1 MEPPATAASETAVT
15 RDGLEAH
22 IAAVER
28 GVSQPLA
35 GIFGPDSISW
45 KINRESALFLGA
57 GRAALLQLAHPWV
70 AVALD
75 QHSSLLEKPI
85 ARFHNTF
92 RVVFTMVFGS
102 ADQAFGAS
110 RSLHQLHANIRGEI
124 PIAIAGYKKDSPYEA
139 NQIPA
144 LSWVF
149 ATLVESAIV
158 AYECVLPPLTAQQR
172 NAYFAEART
181 LAALFG
187 IPDQALPADWNAFT
201 AYIADMCNS
210 QALGV
215 SDRSRYMA
223 HRLLAGSGS
232 RIHPPHWYHAITTD
246 WLPLRFRD
254 EFGLDFNPKVEQAAR
269 KAHQWLPR
277 FYTRLPATLRF
288 VGPYQE
294 ACARLDHRA
303 PGLMTRRSNQFWI
316 GQPKMPFTEVNR

>member
-1 MEPPATAASETAVT
+1 MEPPATIATATAVT

-22 IAAVER
+22 IANVER
-28 GVSQPLA
+28 GVPQPLA

-75 QHSSLLEKPI
+75 QHSSLLDNPI

-102 ADQAFGAS
+102 ANQAFRAS
-110 RSLHQLHANIRGEI
+110 RSLHQLHTTIRGDL
-124 PIAIAGYKKDSPYEA
+124 PTNVAGYEKGSSYEA

-149 ATLVESAIV
+149 ATLVESAVV
-158 AYECVLPPLTAQQR
+158 AYECVLPPLTALER
-172 NAYFAEART
+172 NTYFAEAKT

-187 IPDQALPADWNAFT
+187 IPDQALPADWNSFT
-201 AYIADMCNS
+201 AYIADMFNS

-215 SDRSRYMA
+215 SERSRYMA

-232 RIHPPHWYHAITTD
+232 RIHPPHWYRALTTE

-254 EFGLDFNPKVEQAAR
+254 EFCLVLNPQVEQAAR

-277 FYTRLPATLRF
+277 FYSKLPATLRF
-288 VGPYQE
+288 VGPYHE
-294 ACARLDHRA
+294 ACARLAQRS
-303 PGLMTRRSNQFWI
+303 PGLITRRSNQFWI
-316 GQPKMPFTEVNR
+316 GQPRMPFTEVNR